1 MPGQTGHLPV
11 LAPTEGQSPRGIAR
25 NAGSRPRRTSCF
37 VLITAVWRR
46 ARRGLTFPPI
56 WAVCSAVTLA
66 PGQLL
71 SMPWRLPDFS
81 LSLPAGATG
90 FPRLARTST
99 LQKQLR
105 AYIVAMEEK
114 LAYSTVILVISALST
129 EHTHTHTH
137 LLHAN
142 IQFQGFEASMR
153 TSNEIFSSHKPCLSL
168 RQAETVSGE
177 PG

>member
-25 NAGSRPRRTSCF
+25 NAGSWPRRTSCF
-37 VLITAVWRR
+37 VLIMAVWRM
-46 ARRGLTFPPI
+46 ARRGFTFPPI

-90 FPRLARTST
+90 FLRLARTQ
-99 LQKQLR
+99 LFRKQLR

-129 EHTHTHTH
+129 EHTHTP